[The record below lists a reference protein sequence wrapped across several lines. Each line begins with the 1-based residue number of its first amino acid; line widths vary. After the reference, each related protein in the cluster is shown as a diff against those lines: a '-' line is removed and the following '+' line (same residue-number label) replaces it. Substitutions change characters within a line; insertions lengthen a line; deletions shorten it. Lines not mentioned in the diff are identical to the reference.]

1 MAMGSGDPRTRTSTT
16 KRAVHELR
24 PNRGAEDGTILPT
37 LTTRSPVWEKHQR
50 RRKRTDGRGRKMR
63 ILHLLQ
69 RRRRRGFDVVRQ
81 RQMGI
86 LARRIHKGTTFQRI
100 PLGRVRR
107 VMEYGQRMMC
117 STMNSSI
124 LSSRYVFSTT
134 MTWAA

>member
-1 MAMGSGDPRTRTSTT
+1 
-16 KRAVHELR
+16 
-24 PNRGAEDGTILPT
+24 
-37 LTTRSPVWEKHQR
+37 
-50 RRKRTDGRGRKMR
+50 MR